1 MFQLLL
7 SVVLLLILLR
17 AATPPLTTFQYIPC
31 RWEVAASPPHSRPSL
46 YCGSQVTDT
55 SRPSISTVV
64 SSDCFILQMF
74 NLLLLQCQWSLLRT
88 GLDSVIHHHP
98 SFVDSSDDPKLI
110 LPTAGITLLILCT
123 LLQPANVTPLWILW
137 GLTVWLLSPTPEIS
151 PCKSNSVMSR
161 TASQPSLPVPSVN
174 PAPLSSSIT
183 IALLNCET
191 VVIERKR
198 CAGALKRTDSPMDE
212 TTVEVCPISLDETP
226 SVYPLS
232 LVESC

>member
-1 MFQLLL
+1 MCKTTDLLL
-7 SVVLLLILLR
+7 PHFYDENLSSLTLLVFALIH
-17 AATPPLTTFQYIPC
+17 TLTLT
-31 RWEVAASPPHSRPSL
+31 
-46 YCGSQVTDT
+46 G
-55 SRPSISTVV
+55 
-64 SSDCFILQMF
+64 
-74 NLLLLQCQWSLLRT
+74 SLLRT

-161 TASQPSLPVPSVN
+161 TASQPSLLVPSVN

-183 IALLNCET
+183 IALLNCDT

-212 TTVEVCPISLDETP
+212 TTVEVCPISRDETP